1 MVIIIYLLSPA
12 SSLSSS
18 YVLMWWSYWRDTGA
32 TKYFTFRDES
42 GLARIEIEIM
52 DICKKVS
59 QLLSTSNWII
69 LATRILLPL
78 VMIIMII
85 WWSYDDS
92 HDDDVEQSH
101 QGLKP
106 QAIGLGRC
114 PPAKRC
120 IVRSPGLWHTARYFS
135 WATWG
140 STIIGFTL
148 SWLHNAD
155 YLMTCGSKII
165 GFTSSWLHT
174 ADYLMTGHMWGRS
187 RMTDRSCS
195 TATRWNQIERNI
207 HHDCHSHLYQ
217 HSNNLFDII
226 WFEILISSW

>member
-1 MVIIIYLLSPA
+1 MELFQTGHGAKGLFQCKDGYTLLGNNMTECVYGDYHNYHHNRYHHHT
-12 SSLSSS
+12 LCCDDH
-18 YVLMWWSYWRDTGA
+18 LWRVTSA

-114 PPAKRC
+114 HPAKRC
-120 IVRSPGLWHTARYFS
+120 IVRSLGLWHTARYFS

-140 STIIGFTL
+140 STIIGFTSL
-148 SWLHNAD
+148 WLHNAD
-155 YLMTCGSKII
+155 YLMTGGSMII
-165 GFTSSWLHT
+165 GFTSSWLHN

-187 RMTDRSCS
+187 RMTDR
-195 TATRWNQIERNI
+195 
-207 HHDCHSHLYQ
+207 
-217 HSNNLFDII
+217 
-226 WFEILISSW
+226 